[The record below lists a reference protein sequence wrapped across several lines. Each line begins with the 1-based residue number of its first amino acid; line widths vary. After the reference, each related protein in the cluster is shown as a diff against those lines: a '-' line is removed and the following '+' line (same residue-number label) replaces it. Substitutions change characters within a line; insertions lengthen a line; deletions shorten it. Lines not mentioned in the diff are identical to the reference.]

1 MTREEALEILERDDK
16 GILSG
21 YFCIDDLK
29 AIEKLKE
36 TVKDLNSCGEA
47 ISREEA
53 ILQIQRNGVGCLDSD
68 DFTPETC
75 ERFVIDM
82 LKKLPPVYAR
92 EKSQWEYV
100 ADGIARENC
109 YVTVTYGHYRCKK
122 CGHEVR
128 FMEQF
133 CGKCG
138 AEMEEA
144 ASYD

>member
-1 MTREEALEILERDDK
+1 MTKEEALEVLERDDK
-16 GILSG
+16 GMLSG
-21 YFCIDDLK
+21 HFSIDDFK

-75 ERFVIDM
+75 ERFVIDL

-92 EKSQWEYV
+92 NKCREEKRRKE
-100 ADGIARENC
+100 
-109 YVTVTYGHYRCKK
+109 
-122 CGHEVR
+122 
-128 FMEQF
+128 
-133 CGKCG
+133 
-138 AEMEEA
+138 
-144 ASYD
+144 